1 MIKFLSFPFLIAA
14 FSGVLMAVQGSLN
27 SLLSQKTHLLA
38 ATLVVHLIGVIIALL
53 TVFVARIPIFHYN
66 YLSIPWYIYLGGVLS
81 VFIISLVAMSIPK
94 IGMCNATTAIIIGQV
109 GAALIIDHLGWLG
122 VVRLPWN
129 PWQILGL
136 VLFAAGAKLLFD

>member
-1 MIKFLSFPFLIAA
+1 MIKFLSFPFLLAA
-14 FSGVLMAVQGSLN
+14 FSGILMAVQGSLN

-38 ATLVVHLIGVIIALL
+38 ATLIVHLIGVIIALL
-53 TVFVARIPIFHYN
+53 TVFVAQIPIFQYN

-81 VFIISLVAMSIPK
+81 VVIIGLVAMSIPK

-109 GAALIIDHLGWLG
+109 GTALIIDHLGWLG
-122 VVRLPWN
+122 IERLPWN